1 MESQSLSIMVQL
13 QQYTAVMDSVRM
25 LQWPWEVDKKL
36 LVGLW
41 VNRAVEVGDMQH
53 ELVGAVR
60 VGKWEL
66 ASVDLDS
73 YQVVWEWLWR
83 GQKKMAPGT

>member
-1 MESQSLSIMVQL
+1 
-13 QQYTAVMDSVRM
+13 M

-41 VNRAVEVGDMQH
+41 VNWAVEVGDMQH
-53 ELVGAVR
+53 ELVRAVR

-73 YQVVWEWLWR
+73 YQVVWE
-83 GQKKMAPGT
+83 